1 MRVSLL
7 FLLFIS
13 SFQLSAQEAK
23 NGLLDLR
30 GTDLSGKRV
39 SLDGEWEFY
48 WQRLID
54 PCGFDQSTV
63 PADHL
68 TFPGLW
74 NKATTRKGIALSYT
88 GYATYKL
95 LILLPENRPSLGL
108 SVSHFYNN
116 YNLFVGGELAASDGQ
131 TGTKPEDSEPH
142 WEPKTIVINPSS
154 DTLEVVLQISNFQHS
169 KGGARE
175 TIYLGD
181 FDFMMNKSF
190 MDISYDLLLSGCL
203 IMAGL
208 FFLGLFFFGQREI
221 YIIAYALFCLFFS
234 YRFFGADNYILHIL
248 YPRIPW
254 IVTLRLEYATLFLAP
269 VFFAIFSYTLFPRDA
284 NSKVLGGFVI
294 VSAALAVVSLV
305 FPPSVFTRFVEPYLF
320 LMSVVILYIA
330 YVYFS
335 AARHYREG
343 AMLALASTVVVFAV
357 FLYKFYVYLT
367 LEDENRLLTF
377 AGFLFFFFFQSLN
390 MFFRVTRA
398 LHRAREEAENAS
410 RAKSEFLSMMSHEI
424 RTPMNAVIGLT
435 NYLMGDKPKKEHKGV
450 LETLKF
456 SAENLLVIINDIL
469 DFHKIEAKKIEFE
482 KLPVNI
488 VQLMQNLKKV
498 FDNTAQEKGLYLTLE
513 IDKTIREQLLC
524 DATRT
529 SQIMSNLIS
538 NALKFTKEGGVEVS
552 VKEIWR
558 QNNKTTLRFSV
569 KDTGIGI
576 SKEDQKKIFES
587 FTQASTSITREFGG
601 TGLGLTITRRLLGLQ
616 GVELQLQ
623 SQEKLGSEFYF
634 MQEFAVVSTEAVAE
648 LEQDGEM
655 NLLPEQCF
663 NVLLVEDN
671 KINVLVAQKFLTK
684 WGFVVEVAFNGSEA
698 IELVKSRDFD
708 LILMDLQ
715 MPVLDGY
722 EATRKIRQLGYAKTI
737 IALTASTLT
746 EDNLKLKRYGMD
758 DHVLKPFNPDELY
771 SKIVKYLT
779 ATHEKI

>member
-1 MRVSLL
+1 MRASLL
-7 FLLFIS
+7 FLLFGLY
-13 SFQLSAQEAK
+13 FQLSAQEAK

-30 GTDLSGKRV
+30 AKEFIGQRI
-39 SLDGEWEFY
+39 SLNGEWEFY

-54 PCGFDQSTV
+54 PSGFDLDTI
-63 PADHL
+63 PADYF

-74 NKATTRKGIALSYT
+74 NKAKTRNGIPLTYT

-95 LILLPENRPSLGL
+95 LILLPENRPPAGL
-108 SVSHFYNN
+108 SVSHFYSS
-116 YNLFVGGELAASDGQ
+116 YKLFVDGELAASNGQ
-131 TGTKPEDSEPH
+131 TGTTREESEPH
-142 WEPKTIVINPSS
+142 WEPKTIVVNSSS
-154 DTLEVVLQISNFQHS
+154 DTLELVLQISNFRHS

-181 FDFMMNKSF
+181 MDFVMNNSY

-203 IMAGL
+203 VMAGL

-221 YIIAYALFCLFFS
+221 YILSYALFCLFFS
-234 YRFFGADNYILHIL
+234 YRFLGADNYILHIL

-254 IVTLRLEYATLFLAP
+254 IVTIRLEYLSLFLAP
-269 VFFAIFSYTLFPRDA
+269 VFFTIFSYTLFPRDA
-284 NSKVLGGFVI
+284 NAKIVGGFVAI
-294 VSAALAVVSLV
+294 SVILAVGSLV
-305 FPPSVFTRFVEPYLF
+305 FPPRIFTMVVEPYLI
-320 LMSVVILYIA
+320 LMSVAILYIA

-335 AARHYREG
+335 AARLQREG
-343 AMLALASTVVVFAV
+343 AMLALASTVVVFAA
-357 FLYKFYVYLT
+357 FLYKFYIYLT
-367 LEDENRLLTF
+367 LEDENRLFTF

-398 LHRAREEAENAS
+398 LHRAREQAENAS

-435 NYLMGDKPKKEHKGV
+435 NYLIDDKPKKEHKDV
-450 LETLKF
+450 LKTLKF

-469 DFHKIEAKKIEFE
+469 DFNKIEAKKIEFE

-513 IDKTIREQLLC
+513 IDKTIREPLVC

-558 QNNKTTLRFSV
+558 QNDKITLRFSV

-634 MQEFAVVSTEAVAE
+634 MQEFAMMSTEAVGHLEEDAE
-648 LEQDGEM
+648 MHSLAD
-655 NLLPEQCF
+655 QCF

-671 KINVLVAQKFLTK
+671 RINVLVAQKFLTK

-698 IELVKSRDFD
+698 IELVKRRDFD

-722 EATRKIRQLGYAKTI
+722 EATRKIRQLGYSKAI

-758 DHVLKPFNPDELY
+758 DHVLKPFNPDDLY
-771 SKIVKYLT
+771 SKLVKYLT
-779 ATHEKI
+779 ATNEKI